1 MKKRLLLKFVLTCV
15 CNVLLAEAP
24 AYTLKTKKLT
34 DFITHKTGLIS
45 FCDTNG
51 KKIVDEKP
59 FAGCNFQPAVFDGK
73 RYCHLPQTSQSTADA
88 VGYGPGQHPGALI
101 NYRDQ
106 QQVSFFQNNTEL
118 VIPFLV
124 SGKNYDVLWD
134 NYSLPKR
141 GDSRLSPPL
150 FALQLFSK
158 KGEAGWS
165 AASRPNDQSR
175 NNMASIKRAET
186 GENMD
191 CSWFEADVAGSFY
204 PERRGSIP

>member
-73 RYCHLPQTSQSTADA
+73 QYYRLSQTPQSTADA
-88 VGYGPGQHPGALI
+88 AGYGPGQHPVAVI
-101 NYRDQ
+101 NYHD
-106 QQVSFFQNNTEL
+106 QQVSFFQNNTEV
-118 VIPFLV
+118 VIPFHV

-134 NYSLPKR
+134 NYSLAKR
-141 GDSRLSPPL
+141 GDSRLSHPP
-150 FALQLFSK
+150 FALQLAKNALTITSSFY
-158 KGEAGWS
+158 
-165 AASRPNDQSR
+165 RMR
-175 NNMASIKRAET
+175 NVCFIAKVNMAIMLLFIIVCEYYS
-186 GENMD
+186 
-191 CSWFEADVAGSFY
+191 
-204 PERRGSIP
+204 